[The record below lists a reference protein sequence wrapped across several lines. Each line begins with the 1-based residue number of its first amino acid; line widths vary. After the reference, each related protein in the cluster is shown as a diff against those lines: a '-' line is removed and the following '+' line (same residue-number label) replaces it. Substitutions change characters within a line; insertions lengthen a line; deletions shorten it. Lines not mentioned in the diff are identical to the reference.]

1 MDLQSQ
7 GRADKFKAR
16 LVVKGFTQVGVDYT
30 EIFSLVVKYTT
41 IRIIFALVAQFNW
54 ELEQMDVKTTFL
66 HGELEETIYMKQP
79 EGFEI
84 HNKGSECVCLLKKSL
99 YGLKQ
104 SPRQWYKRFD
114 TFVIESGFSRSSYD
128 RSLYFKSLRSKE
140 AIYLLLY
147 VDDILL
153 AGPDF
158 NEIQR

>member
-1 MDLQSQ
+1 M
-7 GRADKFKAR
+7 
-16 LVVKGFTQVGVDYT
+16 
-30 EIFSLVVKYTT
+30 
-41 IRIIFALVAQFNW
+41 
-54 ELEQMDVKTTFL
+54 
-66 HGELEETIYMKQP
+66 
-79 EGFEI
+79 
-84 HNKGSECVCLLKKSL
+84 CLLKKSL

-128 RSLYFKSLRSKE
+128 SCLYVKGLRSKE

-158 NEIQR
+158 NEIQKVKEVLSSEFDMKDLGPAKKILGITILRNKSNSIMKLYQAPYLQR